1 MNKALGSNSHMT
13 DIERVDAYLA
23 ALPDEPRR
31 ALEALRA
38 TIRDAAP
45 EAEETIAY
53 DMPAFRIQGRF
64 LVSYAAYKRHC
75 SLFPASQAVLDACD
89 PELEGHLAGRAT
101 IQFQAGKP
109 LPAELVRK
117 IVKVRL
123 TERAA
128 PAEV

>member
-1 MNKALGSNSHMT
+1 MT
-13 DIERVDAYLA
+13 DVERVDAYLA

-31 ALEALRA
+31 ALETLRA
-38 TIRDAAP
+38 TIRAAAP

-53 DMPAFRIQGRF
+53 DMPAFRIEGRF

-75 SLFPASQAVLDACD
+75 SLFPASQAVLDACG
-89 PELEGHLAGRAT
+89 PELKGHLAGRAT
-101 IQFQAGKP
+101 IQFQAGRP

-123 TERAA
+123 TERAT
-128 PAEV
+128 PAEG